1 MDDRSKNLSFFKEAL
16 ARQAAVV
23 LLGPRQVGK
32 TTLAQEL
39 GKEESSIYLDLEWP
53 EDRQKLENP
62 GLFFGK
68 HEDKLVI
75 LDEIHRVPE
84 IFQPLRTIIDQ
95 GRRKNKGTGR
105 FLLLGSASLELL
117 NQSGE
122 SLAGRVEYIDLPP
135 LNCLEIKEDENELN
149 QLWLRGG
156 FPDSFLAKNEK
167 NSLAYRMNFIRTY
180 LEREIPQFGSRIASQ
195 TLERFWT
202 MLAHSQGSIINASQL
217 SRSLMLSAKS
227 VTSYVDLFTDLLL
240 VRKIPPYF
248 ANIKKRMV
256 KSPKVYIRDSG
267 LLHGLLGIRDFEN
280 LLGHPIIG
288 NSWEGFVLENL
299 INCSPVGTK
308 SSFYR
313 TSGGAEVDLVLELP
327 GKQAPWV
334 FEVKH
339 GTMGKLKKGFYYAV
353 EDIAPEKSFVV
364 HKGKDSFPID
374 QQTEALSL
382 FDACK
387 MLEQLSQ

>member
-1 MDDRSKNLSFFKEAL
+1 MIDRKIYPFLKEAL

-68 HEDKLVI
+68 HEDILVI

-167 NSLAYRMNFIRTY
+167 NSLAYRMSFIRTY

-339 GTMGKLKKGFYYAV
+339 GIMGKLNKGFYYAV

-387 MLEQLSQ
+387 MLEQLSE

>member
-1 MDDRSKNLSFFKEAL
+1 MIDRKIYPFLKEAL

-68 HEDKLVI
+68 HEDILVI

-122 SLAGRVEYIDLPP
+122 SLAGRVEYVDLPP

-167 NSLAYRMNFIRTY
+167 NSLAYRMSFIRTY

-195 TLERFWT
+195 ILERFWT

-217 SRSLMLSAKS
+217 SRSLMLSAKT

-240 VRKIPPYF
+240 VRKIPPYY

-339 GTMGKLKKGFYYAV
+339 GTMGKLNKGFYYAV

-387 MLEQLSQ
+387 MLEQLSE

>member
-1 MDDRSKNLSFFKEAL
+1 MIDRKIYPFLKEAL

-68 HEDKLVI
+68 HEDILVI

-167 NSLAYRMNFIRTY
+167 NSLAYRMSFIRTY

-217 SRSLMLSAKS
+217 SRSLMLSAKT

-248 ANIKKRMV
+248 ANIKKRLV

-339 GTMGKLKKGFYYAV
+339 GTMGKLNKGFYYAV

-387 MLEQLSQ
+387 MLEQLSE

>member
-1 MDDRSKNLSFFKEAL
+1 MIDRKIYPFLKEAL

-167 NSLAYRMNFIRTY
+167 NSLAYRMSFIRTY

-339 GTMGKLKKGFYYAV
+339 GIMGKPNKGFYYAV
-353 EDIAPEKSFVV
+353 EDINPEKSFVV

-387 MLEQLSQ
+387 MLEQLSE

>member
-1 MDDRSKNLSFFKEAL
+1 MIDRKIYPFLKEAL

-135 LNCLEIKEDENELN
+135 LNCLEIKKDENELN

-167 NSLAYRMNFIRTY
+167 NSLAYRMSFIRTY

-339 GTMGKLKKGFYYAV
+339 GTMGKLNKGFYYAV

-387 MLEQLSQ
+387 MLEQLSE

>member
-1 MDDRSKNLSFFKEAL
+1 MIDRKIYPFLKEAL

-135 LNCLEIKEDENELN
+135 LNCLEIKEDENEQVTLDEVTK
-149 QLWLRGG
+149 L
-156 FPDSFLAKNEK
+156 
-167 NSLAYRMNFIRTY
+167 FITA
-180 LEREIPQFGSRIASQ
+180 ISP
-195 TLERFWT
+195 
-202 MLAHSQGSIINASQL
+202 
-217 SRSLMLSAKS
+217 
-227 VTSYVDLFTDLLL
+227 
-240 VRKIPPYF
+240 PPY
-248 ANIKKRMV
+248 KTV
-256 KSPKVYIRDSG
+256 P
-267 LLHGLLGIRDFEN
+267 
-280 LLGHPIIG
+280 
-288 NSWEGFVLENL
+288 
-299 INCSPVGTK
+299 
-308 SSFYR
+308 
-313 TSGGAEVDLVLELP
+313 
-327 GKQAPWV
+327 
-334 FEVKH
+334 
-339 GTMGKLKKGFYYAV
+339 
-353 EDIAPEKSFVV
+353 
-364 HKGKDSFPID
+364 
-374 QQTEALSL
+374 
-382 FDACK
+382 
-387 MLEQLSQ
+387 

>member
-1 MDDRSKNLSFFKEAL
+1 
-16 ARQAAVV
+16 
-23 LLGPRQVGK
+23 
-32 TTLAQEL
+32 
-39 GKEESSIYLDLEWP
+39 
-53 EDRQKLENP
+53 
-62 GLFFGK
+62 
-68 HEDKLVI
+68 
-75 LDEIHRVPE
+75 
-84 IFQPLRTIIDQ
+84 LRTIIDQ

-167 NSLAYRMNFIRTY
+167 NSLAYRMSFIRTY

-248 ANIKKRMV
+248 ANIKKRLV

-339 GTMGKLKKGFYYAV
+339 GTMGKLNKGFYYAV

-387 MLEQLSQ
+387 MLEQLSE